1 MHSFRFILP
10 TPHRLARHQSL
21 HDLTSAKA
29 GIDPASRLIV
39 TANKIGLSIS
49 FPLALVEPLA
59 TRNNSTYVFER
70 LWQCCCHIVAPDVI
84 HPQPPRCIRV
94 GHQRSEPKTPSKRIS
109 KLGCQNSL
117 SHGAG
122 EGNRTLVCSLGSCRS
137 TIELRPRRS
146 TIAKGPRTGQASHVL
161 KCLESFRLCA
171 W

>member
-59 TRNNSTYVFER
+59 TRSNSTYVFER

-84 HPQPPRCIRV
+84 HPQPPHSRWP
-94 GHQRSEPKTPSKRIS
+94 SEIGAQNALQTDLETRLSKFAESWSGRRES
-109 KLGCQNSL
+109 NPRMQLGKLPFY
-117 SHGAG
+117 H
-122 EGNRTLVCSLGSCRS
+122 
-137 TIELRPRRS
+137 
-146 TIAKGPRTGQASHVL
+146 
-161 KCLESFRLCA
+161 
-171 W
+171 